1 MPQLIFLLT
10 KCRVNKM
17 GGEGTE
23 IMVFVYQLPLLPTTS
38 NFFIEC
44 RAQEANEMIVVTDI
58 EETVIADALD
68 HQITAAIAAQK
79 ETLTHTLQVAAT
91 VIENVRTDT
100 HRRGTVRG
108 MVRGT
113 AAATVAVTAV
123 ATAIGIVT
131 EVLTAE
137 TPGVTT
143 TRDPADESETLT
155 MTAEEVGETGVM
167 MGLQNSKSSSR
178 AAVHH
183 LQRKE
188 NPPLI

>member
-1 MPQLIFLLT
+1 
-10 KCRVNKM
+10 
-17 GGEGTE
+17 
-23 IMVFVYQLPLLPTTS
+23 MV
-38 NFFIEC
+38 
-44 RAQEANEMIVVTDI
+44 AQEANETTVVTDT

-100 HRRGTVRG
+100 HRR
-108 MVRGT
+108 
-113 AAATVAVTAV
+113 ATVA

-137 TPGVTT
+137 TPGVTM

-155 MTAEEVGETGVM
+155 MTVEEEDETGAM
-167 MGLQNSKSSSR
+167 TDLQGSKSSSSR
-178 AAVHH
+178 VAAHH